1 MKDPRIERMA
11 KQVIEYSVHLQ
22 PGEKVLIDV
31 WDEAYDFA
39 LALMEAAQRA
49 GAQPYLNLQNMNMN
63 RHMIL
68 GATEESMEA
77 WYRYEN
83 YRMNEMDAYIVIRK
97 NNNMKAYEGIP
108 AEQMRLYNKYYGK
121 LHYGTRITHT
131 KWCVLRYPNDSF
143 AQAAG
148 MCTEDLEDFFFDT
161 CCLNYKKMNE
171 LAEPL
176 NELMMKTDRIEIKAP
191 GTDLSFSIKGCCKP
205 CACGI
210 FNIPCGET
218 GMPIIP
224 ESANG
229 HISYNLPSFFQNTLF
244 ENIQLTLKDG
254 IITEATSNHTEL
266 MNKIL
271 DTDENSRRIGEFAM
285 GFNPYITK
293 PIQDTL
299 FDEKMAMTMHFTPGN
314 DSIYNPSAIHWDIV
328 TSHAKEMGGGEIYAD
343 GVLIR
348 KDGLFVLDSLQQ
360 LNPDNMKKIL
370 EADKV

>member
-1 MKDPRIERMA
+1 MKDPRIAKMA
-11 KQVIEYSVHLQ
+11 KQVIEYSVHLK

-39 LALMEAAQRA
+39 EALMAEAQRV
-49 GAQPYLNLQNMNMN
+49 GAFPYLCLQSMKLNRRMIMNC
-63 RHMIL
+63 
-68 GATEESMEA
+68 TEESMEA
-77 WYRYEN
+77 WYKYED
-83 YRMNEMDAYIVIRK
+83 YRMEDMDAYIVVRK
-97 NNNMKAYEGIP
+97 NNNTKTYEGIP
-108 AEQMRLYNKYYGK
+108 ADKMRIYNKYYGK
-121 LHYGTRITHT
+121 LHYGTRLVKT
-131 KWCVLRYPNDSF
+131 KWCVLRYPNDTF
-143 AQAAG
+143 AQTAG
-148 MCTEDLEDFFFDT
+148 MATEDFEDFFFDT

-176 NELMMKTDRIEIKAP
+176 NTLMMKTDRIEIKAP
-191 GTDLSFSIKGCCKP
+191 GTDISFSIKGCCKP

-229 HISYNLPSFFQNTLF
+229 YISYNLPSFFQDTLF
-244 ENIQLTLKDG
+244 ENIRLELKNG
-254 IITEATSNHTEL
+254 IIVKATSNHTER
-266 MNKIL
+266 MNEIL
-271 DTDENSRRIGEFAM
+271 DTDENARRIGEFAM
-285 GFNPYITK
+285 GFNPYITR

-328 TSHAKEMGGGEIYAD
+328 TSHAKEMGGGEIWAD

-348 KDGLFVLDSLQQ
+348 KDGLFTLPELQQ
-360 LNPDNMKKIL
+360 LNPDNMKKEL
-370 EADKV
+370 EANSL